1 MEKAAAG
8 GSALSKLWG
17 SQVNYAG
24 LSLASSY
31 DSNAVSSGLWS
42 RSLVKGVYSLRLV
55 LSRRTLRVTFAYR
68 AVSELTAM
76 VIAEVIPVRLLLGNA
91 KPSTNAKKKIQ
102 RRKMM
107 RSLMRVL

>member
-1 MEKAAAG
+1 M
-8 GSALSKLWG
+8 
-17 SQVNYAG
+17 
-24 LSLASSY
+24 
-31 DSNAVSSGLWS
+31 
-42 RSLVKGVYSLRLV
+42 
-55 LSRRTLRVTFAYR
+55 TFAYR

-102 RRKMM
+102 RREMM